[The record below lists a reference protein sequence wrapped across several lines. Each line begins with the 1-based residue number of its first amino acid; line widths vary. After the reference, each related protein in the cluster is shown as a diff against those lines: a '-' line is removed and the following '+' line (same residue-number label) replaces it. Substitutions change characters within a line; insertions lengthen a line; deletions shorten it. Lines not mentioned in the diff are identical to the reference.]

1 MAAFLGPF
9 IGAGVRPIGGWLA
22 DKIDSGSRITLIALF
37 VMLFASIAVLFGIQ
51 THSFA
56 LFFGAFLLLFLT
68 TGFVNGASFRMI
80 PYIFN
85 NPFHSSLVTGFTAAI
100 AAYGA
105 FLIHAARVSKRSRE
119 NVLDTEK
126 VMRRPDFWWLPFLEW
141 LVLISTIL
149 WFLVICTIR

>member
-9 IGAGVRPIGGWLA
+9 IGASVRPLGGWLA
-22 DKIDSGSRITLIALF
+22 DEINSGSRVTLLSLF
-37 VMLFASIAVLFGIQ
+37 VMLAASLVVLAGIQ
-51 THSFA
+51 VHHFA
-56 LFFGAFLLLFLT
+56 MFFAAFLLLFLT

-105 FLIHAARVSKRSRE
+105 FLIPKI
-119 NVLDTEK
+119 
-126 VMRRPDFWWLPFLEW
+126 FG
-141 LVLISTIL
+141 
-149 WFLVICTIR
+149 